1 MIVGY
6 TPYLEAIADLTEGKL
21 LRGSGMRQE
30 RERVDAALDA
40 AVSGQRVALVSSGD
54 AGIYGMAGIA
64 LERAEAR
71 ALGLTIEVVP
81 GVTAASA
88 AAARLGAPLMLDYA
102 TISLSDLLV
111 PWATI
116 AHRVACVAAADL
128 VIALYNPRSHK
139 RTRQLSEVRQ
149 ILLQHRAAETPVGLA
164 RAVGSAAETIAL
176 STLGSLREDDVDMRS
191 ILIIGNSST
200 RASQGWMLTPRGY
213 YP

>member
-1 MIVGY
+1 
-6 TPYLEAIADLTEGKL
+6 
-21 LRGSGMRQE
+21 MRQE

-40 AVSGQRVALVSSGD
+40 AQSGQRVALVSSGD

-71 ALGLTIEVVP
+71 ALGLTIEIVP

-116 AHRVACVAAADL
+116 AHRVKCVAAADL

-149 ILLQHRAAETPVGLA
+149 ILLQHRAVETPVGLA
-164 RAVGSAAETIAL
+164 RAVGSKDETIAL
-176 STLGSLREDDVDMRS
+176 STLGSLREQDVDMRS

>member
-1 MIVGY
+1 MIIGY
-6 TPYLEAIADLTEGKL
+6 TPYLEAIADLTEGKA

-71 ALGLTIEVVP
+71 DLGIAIEIVP

-111 PWATI
+111 PWETI

-128 VIALYNPRSHK
+128 VLALYNPRSHK

-149 ILLQHRAAETPVGLA
+149 ILLQHRAAETPVGIA
-164 RAVGSAAETIAL
+164 RAVGSEDETIAL
-176 STLGSLREDDVDMRS
+176 STLGNFREDDVDMRS

-200 RASQGWMLTPRGY
+200 RANQGWMLTPRGY
-213 YP
+213 YQ